1 MKLALHFVPHMKLDG
16 WSLFFTHK
24 NKIIGTHRICMA
36 TYAWMKKVCYCLFPD
51 ELFMDWSVWFHQNV
65 GNWTYFLF
73 KKQESSTFRGLS
85 LLLLRYI
92 NNYSMIISLQSFLC
106 SSCHLWLLLFDMIF
120 FFPEA
125 LCIPSMIARWYYAY
139 SITYMDK
146 NVIYYLF
153 GLVLV
158 FIDGTPSDA
167 MRSFLGIIWI
177 CVLKY
182 LTREK
187 DFWRG
192 TNVVPSA
199 ECN

>member
-1 MKLALHFVPHMKLDG
+1 MKLALHFVPHMKLDR

-92 NNYSMIISLQSFLC
+92 NNYSIIISLRSFLC

-120 FFPEA
+120 FFLKRYVFQAWLPDDTMH
-125 LCIPSMIARWYYAY
+125 IQSHIWIRMSYI
-139 SITYMDK
+139 I
-146 NVIYYLF
+146 F
-153 GLVLV
+153 LVL
-158 FIDGTPSDA
+158 
-167 MRSFLGIIWI
+167 
-177 CVLKY
+177 
-182 LTREK
+182 
-187 DFWRG
+187 FW
-192 TNVVPSA
+192 
-199 ECN
+199 CL